1 MNGYIFEGV
10 NMFVGD
16 DGPDNSKHLTL
27 ESVKLP
33 DLEETSQEH
42 FGGGAVGAIMVGGL
56 GLKALE
62 VGFKCKGFDPQLKSH
77 FGLGAASKRRIPFTI
92 YGAYRDLQGGD
103 VLEMK
108 AIAEGRLASIAG
120 DDMKRG
126 ELQGFDYKITEILR
140 YRMYFGNK
148 EKLFYD
154 YFNSEWRVDGVS
166 QNAEVNNILRI
177 PTSA

>member
-16 DGPDNSKHLTL
+16 DGNDNSKHLTL
-27 ESVKLP
+27 DSVKLP
-33 DLEETSQEH
+33 DLEENSQEH
-42 FGGGAVGAIMVGGL
+42 QGGGAIGAIMVGGL

-62 VGFKCKGFDPQLKSH
+62 IGFKAKGFDPQIKSQ
-77 FGLGAASKRRIPFTI
+77 FGLGTGNKRRIQYTI
-92 YGAYRDLQGGD
+92 YGGYRDLQGGRPIELKC
-103 VLEMK
+103 V
-108 AIAEGRLASIAG
+108 AEGRLASIAG

-140 YRMYFGNK
+140 YRMFFDNK

-154 YFNSEWRVDGVS
+154 FFTSEWRVDGVS
-166 QNAEVNNILRI
+166 QNAEMNNILRI
-177 PTSA
+177 PAGA